1 MKKISKIN
9 KNVVIMSLLFLLL
22 LLAVGYAAF
31 SDVLSISGT
40 ANAKGTFN
48 LEFQNAEI
56 VTLVGVNEEGTKAEI
71 SEDKN
76 TLQVNVADLAY
87 PGAGVE
93 FSVDIVNV
101 GSIPAQVNAVTP
113 TNITGSEHI
122 KIEGLEA
129 ITTAHPTIEAG
140 GKCNIHFTVE
150 WPQDKAENLGEDGEN
165 TSFGLEIEYTQSTGK
180 EFEGSAKH
188 EDNNT
193 GSTLPVEPTEYNLA
207 ETITGNDY
215 GKAINYSVA
224 VKGEQ
229 VNNWKVFYNDGNNV
243 YIILDDYLENRLLP
257 TATGLQTKNKYSV
270 YSNTDRDT
278 LVTALTKTS
287 NWSEFASG
295 VSGATATGGA
305 TNEMFVNSWNGNP
318 AVNGRQLEAGKY
330 YFGSNNGGEIS
341 DPTKLYV
348 PHTEGVDSCNGYWL
362 ASPFAGGTNSVWGVG
377 YRGNVGNRDYGREF
391 LRGASCSLSTIRHH
405 RNSRRNNRNIAINY
419 I

>member
-1 MKKISKIN
+1 MKRRSKN
-9 KNVVIMSLLFLLL
+9 QNTVIIVLIVLLL

-31 SDVLSISGT
+31 SDVLSVSGT

-56 VTLVGVNEEGTKAEI
+56 VTAVGVNETGTKAEI

-76 TLQVNVADLAY
+76 TLNVSVVDLAY

-122 KIEGLEA
+122 KIEGLEV
-129 ITTAHPTIEAG
+129 ITTDHPTIEAG

-150 WPQDKAENLGEDGEN
+150 WPVTATDPLGENGES
-165 TSFGLEIEYTQSTGK
+165 TSFELEIEYTQGTGK

-188 EDNNT
+188 EDDNI
-193 GSTLPVEPTEYNLA
+193 GSTPPIELKVNLA

-215 GKAINYSVA
+215 GKSINYSA
-224 VKGEQ
+224 TVKGEE
-229 VNNWKVFYNDGNNV
+229 VNNWKVFYNNGKNV

-257 TATGLQTKNKYSV
+257 TETGLQQVNGKYGVCSKI
-270 YSNTDRDT
+270 DRDT
-278 LVTALTKTS
+278 LVAELITES
-287 NWSEFASG
+287 NWSEFANG
-295 VSGATATGGA
+295 VSGATATGSP
-305 TNEMFVNSWNGNP
+305 TYQQFIDSWNKNP
-318 AVNGRQLEAGKY
+318 AVNTRQLELEKPY
-330 YFGSNNGGEIS
+330 YGSNNGGPIS

-348 PHTEGVDSCNGYWL
+348 QHTNEVEGCAGYWL
-362 ASPFAGGTNSVWGVG
+362 ATPYANYSYDVWNVTRNCYLINSNYYVEWYGVRPVVCLPTDITGTIGETV
-377 YRGNVGNRDYGREF
+377 E
-391 LRGASCSLSTIRHH
+391 I
-405 RNSRRNNRNIAINY
+405 
-419 I
+419 

>member
-1 MKKISKIN
+1 MKRRSKN
-9 KNVVIMSLLFLLL
+9 QNTVIIVLIVLLL

-31 SDVLSISGT
+31 SDVLSVSGT

-56 VTLVGVNEEGTKAEI
+56 VTAVGVNEEGTKAEI

-76 TLQVNVADLAY
+76 TLNVNVVDLAY

-129 ITTAHPTIEAG
+129 ITTDHPIIEAG

-150 WPQDKAENLGEDGEN
+150 WPVTATDPLGENGES
-165 TSFGLEIEYTQSTGK
+165 TSFNLEIEYTQGTGK

-188 EDNNT
+188 EDEAI
-193 GSTLPVEPTEYNLA
+193 GSTTPVEPKVNLA
-207 ETITGNDY
+207 ETITGSDY

-224 VKGEQ
+224 VQGEQ
-229 VNNWKVFYNDGNNV
+229 VNNWKVFYNDGANV
-243 YIILDDYLENRLLP
+243 YIILDGYLENRLLP
-257 TATGLQTKNKYSV
+257 VETGLQTSDKYGV
-270 YSNTDRDT
+270 YSNTNRDT
-278 LVTALTKTS
+278 LLTALTKTS

-295 VSGATATGGA
+295 IEGATATGSP
-305 TNEMFVNSWNGNP
+305 TNTMFIASWNENP
-318 AVNGRQLEAGKY
+318 KVNDIKLNTETNYSNGELRDSTGLYKPYGSIISNCHGWWLTSIDANNTNNLWHANYLG
-330 YFGSNNGGEIS
+330 YFTTYPYTANIMGIRPVVKLPSNITGIIGDTIEI
-341 DPTKLYV
+341 
-348 PHTEGVDSCNGYWL
+348 
-362 ASPFAGGTNSVWGVG
+362 
-377 YRGNVGNRDYGREF
+377 
-391 LRGASCSLSTIRHH
+391 
-405 RNSRRNNRNIAINY
+405 
-419 I
+419 